1 MARERD
7 ERDMLNYTFKEYKGS
22 KVLELSGTL
31 TSSTIESFR
40 DIVIN
45 VVERENLIINMESI
59 TFITSS
65 GMNTIIDLSIFA
77 KENGRRIIILWP
89 GEDLMKMAE
98 EFGVYHHLIFADSLD
113 LAAMKIK
120 YFT

>member
-1 MARERD
+1 
-7 ERDMLNYTFKEYKGS
+7 MLNYTFKEHKGS

-31 TSSTIESFR
+31 TSSTTESFR
-40 DIVIN
+40 DIVMN
-45 VVERENLIINMESI
+45 VVERENLIINMENI

-65 GMNTIIDLSIFA
+65 GMNTIIDMSIFA
-77 KENGRRIIILWP
+77 KENARRIIILWP